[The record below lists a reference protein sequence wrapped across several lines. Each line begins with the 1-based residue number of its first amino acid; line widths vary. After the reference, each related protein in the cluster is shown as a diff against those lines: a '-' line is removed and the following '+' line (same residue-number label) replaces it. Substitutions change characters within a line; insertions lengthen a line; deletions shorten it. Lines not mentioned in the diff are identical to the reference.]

1 MKSWKHLL
9 LVAAVFAIGSGQVVA
24 QKMSKADKKGY
35 KQLLKVGTWEAK
47 GLSKNGSPVDF
58 TAYAEMLMDFEK
70 HTTKKNKKK
79 TVRHVLWID
88 MSGGNR
94 NFDFEYK
101 NDSIQFL
108 NVRGLNDYRVV
119 SVDKELLIM
128 EQVLNQ
134 DLYRWKFLPADK
146 AKLINQA
153 TIAKSG
159 RKKKK

>member
-9 LVAAVFAIGSGQVVA
+9 SIAALLAIGTGQAVA
-24 QKMSKADKKGY
+24 QKMSKSDKKGY

-70 HTTKKNKKK
+70 HVTKKNKKK
-79 TVRHVLWID
+79 IVRHVLWVD

-108 NVRGLNDYRVV
+108 NVRGLNDYRII
-119 SVDKELLIM
+119 SVDKEFLVL

-134 DLYRWKFLPADK
+134 DLYRWKFSPAPK
-146 AKLINQA
+146 EKLINQVV
-153 TIAKSG
+153 ISKSK